1 VPFRDIRSR
10 DTRQRAEKGIGVKF
24 YLATMC
30 VTTLFPVVAYG
41 QIHIEGSVRDANNA
55 PLGGVRVTVQIA
67 ASGTVQ
73 GFSDPGGRFSLR
85 AAAAGPYEIVAE
97 KEGYYAARLNGATLD
112 ADGVDVA
119 LVLYPVGTLNE
130 SIDVTTAPTTLDMD
144 STTTKRSLSGR
155 TIIDVPYPNT
165 NDLRNAMRAVPGVVR
180 DSRGGLHVNG
190 AAEEQVLFT
199 LNGFNVNDPLT
210 GRFDSRM
217 SVESV
222 QSVEISSGNL
232 TAEFGKGSGGT
243 VAVRSQT
250 GDDRFR
256 YSATNFV
263 PGYENRKGWTIGDWT
278 PRFGIAGPI
287 RRGRAWFSNSSDVQY
302 VKTVVRELPKGE
314 DRNSS
319 LRLSNM
325 LTGQVN
331 LTPSNIVHAGFLMNS
346 WNAPRTGMT
355 AIDPV
360 ETTVD
365 RRSRQY
371 FFHIK
376 DQMYFRRGMLI
387 EVGYGS
393 NRTYGREIPQGH
405 QMLSYTSQGKRGN
418 YFVDGTRYASR
429 DQILANAFL
438 PSFSFWGGHQLKAGF
453 DLNHLAYSQDV
464 RRTGYQNYSDLGV
477 RTRRTVFS
485 GSGVVRKTNEEASFY
500 LQDSWRPRARLL
512 VEAGMRGDWDR
523 LVGRWNGSP
532 RLGVSWS
539 PAGWDDTKFYG
550 GFAQVFDAT
559 NLRLFSRPDDQSV
572 LTSYYLPDGRLGRG
586 PAITQ
591 FTIGGRRL
599 DRPRSRNVSLGAAHT
614 LANGVTVRT
623 DYLRRRGAR
632 AFTYRSTDP
641 PDGYAESEVFDSFY
655 NLGNGRFDVFDSVS
669 FSVRHVIRRQYEW
682 MASYTK
688 SRALSN
694 AVVDVSLDDPTI
706 VTENA
711 GPMPW
716 DAPHRFMGWA
726 YLPLPRK
733 DWAIA
738 CFLDNRSGFPFS
750 TQNEDRRIEGK
761 VNARRFPTFFEMNLH
776 LERRFAY
783 RGHKWAWR
791 FGANNI
797 SNRIN
802 PDSLNPFVGP
812 GQAVRFYGGTGRSFN
827 ARIRWLGRVL

>member
-1 VPFRDIRSR
+1 
-10 DTRQRAEKGIGVKF
+10 
-24 YLATMC
+24 MC

-41 QIHIEGSVRDANNA
+41 QIQISGNVRDANNGPIA
-55 PLGGVRVTVQIA
+55 GARVSVQVAAGEPVR
-67 ASGTVQ
+67 
-73 GFSDPGGRFSLR
+73 GFSDPGGWFSLPV
-85 AAAAGPYEIVAE
+85 AAAGDYEIVAE
-97 KEGYYAARLNGATLD
+97 KEGYYSAMLKGATPD
-112 ADGVDVA
+112 AGGVEA
-119 LVLYPVGTLNE
+119 AFVLHPVGTMSE
-130 SIDVTTAPTTLDMD
+130 SIEVTTPSPTLDLD
-144 STTTKRSLSGR
+144 TTTTKRNLSGQ
-155 TIIDVPYPNT
+155 TINNVPYPNT

-199 LNGFNVNDPLT
+199 LNGFNLNDPLT

-217 SVESV
+217 SVDSV
-222 QSVEISSGNL
+222 QSMEVSSGTL
-232 TAEFGKGSGGT
+232 AAEFGKGSGGT
-243 VAVRSQT
+243 VAIRSQS
-250 GDDRFR
+250 GDDRLR

-263 PGYENRKGWTIGDWT
+263 PGFENRKGWTIGDWT
-278 PRFGIAGPI
+278 PRFGISGPI

-319 LRLSNM
+319 LRWSNM
-325 LTGQVN
+325 LTGQIN
-331 LTPSNIVHAGFLMNS
+331 LTPSNIVHAGLLMNS

-355 AIDPV
+355 AVDPV

-376 DQMYFRRGMLI
+376 DQMYFRRGMLV

-393 NRTYGREIPQGH
+393 NRTYGREIPQGD
-405 QMLSYTSQGKRGN
+405 QLLSYTSEGKRGN

-438 PSFSFWGGHQLKAGF
+438 PSFSFGGSHQLKTGF

-464 RRTGYQNYSDLGV
+464 RRTGYQNYSELGI
-477 RTRRTVFS
+477 RTRRTVFT
-485 GSGVVRKTNEEASFY
+485 GSGQARKTNEEASVY

-512 VEAGMRGDWDR
+512 IEAGIRGDWDR

-532 RLGVSWS
+532 RLGISWS
-539 PAGWDDTKFYG
+539 PKGWDDTKFYG

-559 NLRLFSRPDDQSV
+559 NLRLFSRPDDQSIV
-572 LTSYYLPDGRLGRG
+572 TSYYLPDGRLDRE
-586 PAITQ
+586 PQVTR
-591 FTIGGRRL
+591 FSIGGERL
-599 DRPRSRNVSLGAAHT
+599 DRPRSRNVSLGAAHA
-614 LANGVTVRT
+614 LANGISVRT

-632 AFTYRSTDP
+632 EFTYRNTASLP
-641 PDGYAESEVFDSFY
+641 AEAKVLLEESEKSAVFDY
-655 NLGNGRFDVFDSVS
+655 IYDLGNDRFGVFDSVS
-669 FSVRHVIRRQYEW
+669 FSVRQAIRRQYEW
-682 MASYTK
+682 MASYTR

-694 AVVDVSLDDPTI
+694 AVVDVSQDEPTI
-706 VTENA
+706 VTDNA

-726 YLPLPRK
+726 YMPLPRK
-733 DWAIA
+733 NWAIA
-738 CFLDNRSGFPFS
+738 CFLDGRSGFPYS
-750 TQNEDRRIEGK
+750 TQNEDGHILGK
-761 VNARRFPTFFEMNLH
+761 VNAQRFPAFFEMNLH

-783 RGHKWAWR
+783 RGHRWAWR
-791 FGANNI
+791 FGGNNI
-797 SNRIN
+797 TNRIN

-827 ARIRWLGRVL
+827 ARIRWLGKAL